1 VTPGQAQADALLR
14 AGGWLFA
21 NGEALLRAELVIIIL
36 TVIALV
42 AYRLLVVWLKL
53 RLLWHG
59 GSAAGGLAAW
69 LRRPGRP
76 GGAGGHSAEYEAV
89 LHSAGWRRRRRAVL
103 ARQGGR
109 CAVPGCTAR
118 AVDVHH
124 AEGYGRLG
132 RERPDELLGLCERHH
147 GQLHGRG

>member
-1 VTPGQAQADALLR
+1 VTPGQAQADALSR

-21 NGEALLRAELVIIIL
+21 NGESLLHLELV
-36 TVIALV
+36 LV
-42 AYRLLVVWLKL
+42 AVVLVGLVASRLLATWLKV

-69 LRRPGRP
+69 LRRGGRP
-76 GGAGGHSAEYEAV
+76 GGAGGHSAEYEAAMR
-89 LHSAGWRRRRRAVL
+89 SSGWRRRRRAVL

-109 CAVPGCTAR
+109 CAVPGCSAR

-124 AEGYGRLG
+124 AEGYARLG
-132 RERPDELLGLCERHH
+132 HERLDELLGVCERHH
-147 GQLHGRG
+147 RQLHGR